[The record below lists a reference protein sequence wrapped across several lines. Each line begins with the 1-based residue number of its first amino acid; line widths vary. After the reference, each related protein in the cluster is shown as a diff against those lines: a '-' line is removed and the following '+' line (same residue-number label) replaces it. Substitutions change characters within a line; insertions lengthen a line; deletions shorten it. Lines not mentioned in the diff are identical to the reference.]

1 MPSCNRHFRCWCS
14 RQNKG
19 CSFWSLETQTQIFYQ
34 NVFCCFLHWQ
44 VGSLPLES
52 SGKPC
57 FFFCCICNWTLYDL
71 DQNGDKCE
79 SFNISAFYFLFR
91 AQSMPHSLLCFFFFF
106 FPRRNVSIRRL
117 ATIYSL
123 LVIQLHFFWTQLFI
137 YKMEMIFQCYNK

>member
-1 MPSCNRHFRCWCS
+1 MEFGNTNSNILS
-14 RQNKG
+14 
-19 CSFWSLETQTQIFYQ
+19 E
-34 NVFCCFLHWQ
+34 CFLLFPALAGGFFTTRIIWET
-44 VGSLPLES
+44 L
-52 SGKPC
+52 
-57 FFFCCICNWTLYDL
+57 FFFCCCICNWTLYDL

-91 AQSMPHSLLCFFFFF
+91 AQSMPHSLLCFCFFF